1 MDAID
6 QIRVNFDPSQLILLN
21 WCLAFL
27 MFGVALD
34 IQISDFKKLWKQPKI
49 TLIALSSQLILLP
62 ILTLI
67 LAKIIDPGPSLAVG
81 MVLIGVCP
89 GGNVSNYMVHMA
101 KANAALSVTLTSIT
115 TMMAAI
121 LTPLAFAFWTGFL
134 ELPESLRQ
142 EINIDPLAMF
152 KTISLLIVLPLVVG
166 LLMQHFIPRV
176 VDRIKKVV
184 GILSLLIFLGFVI
197 FAILGNISNIKD
209 HLAKVFFIV
218 LIHNTLGFLMGYFW
232 GKFTGLEER
241 ESRTISIETGIQN
254 SGLGLILIFNFFGG
268 LGGMAI
274 IAAWW
279 GIWHLISG
287 FGLAMYWRNKS
298 VDSN

>member
-1 MDAID
+1 MEAID
-6 QIRVNFDPSQLILLN
+6 LIRVNFDPSQLVLLN

-34 IQISDFKKLWKQPKI
+34 IQIKDFKKLWQQPKI

-62 ILTLI
+62 ILTLA

-115 TMMAAI
+115 TMLAAV

-134 ELPESLRQ
+134 TLPETLRQ
-142 EINIDPLAMF
+142 EITIDPLAMF
-152 KTISLLIVLPLVVG
+152 KTISLLIILPLAIG
-166 LLMQHFIPRV
+166 LLMQHFFPKL
-176 VDRIKKVV
+176 VDRIKKTV
-184 GILSLLIFLGFVI
+184 GILSLLIFLSFVV
-197 FAILGNISNIKD
+197 FAILGNIANIKD
-209 HLAKVFFIV
+209 HLSKVFFIV

-232 GKFTGLEER
+232 ARLTGLEDR

-287 FGLAMYWRNKS
+287 FALAMYWRGRLPQS
-298 VDSN
+298 T